1 MNPDDYIEG
10 THNEMNPVN
19 WIDEELP
26 SVEPSELEEQQEWN
40 MELREKIALMKNDF
54 KKLKGIEEMYLMLGW
69 LSFEEQE
76 QKREILNKY

>member
-10 THNEMNPVN
+10 THNQMNPVN

-26 SVEPSELEEQQEWN
+26 PLTELEEQQEWN
-40 MELREKIALMKNDF
+40 MELCQKIALMKND
-54 KKLKGIEEMYLMLGW
+54 LKTLKDIEEMYSMLGW